1 MQYFNFSLYSYPH
14 NSENFTILKH
24 IPEAYFE
31 NKSKVKKVPL
41 SLQNEL
47 TRCQDRISSGI
58 PAAFQNDTLG
68 VTGSSL
74 MSPKDEGGKF
84 IPKGNCNLVV
94 LGRKKVFEN
103 INCISSVMFVNGGI

>member
-1 MQYFNFSLYSYPH
+1 
-14 NSENFTILKH
+14 
-24 IPEAYFE
+24 
-31 NKSKVKKVPL
+31 
-41 SLQNEL
+41 
-47 TRCQDRISSGI
+47 
-58 PAAFQNDTLG
+58 
-68 VTGSSL
+68 